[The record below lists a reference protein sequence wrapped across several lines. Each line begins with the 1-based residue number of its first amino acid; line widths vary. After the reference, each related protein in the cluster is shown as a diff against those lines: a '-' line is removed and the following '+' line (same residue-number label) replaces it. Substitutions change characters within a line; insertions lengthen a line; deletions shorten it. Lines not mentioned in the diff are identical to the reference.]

1 MVPSYPGTNK
11 IIHNMNISVE
21 LTLTP
26 LQDSY
31 EGHVIE
37 FIKKLRASGLKVREN
52 PLSTQVYGDFDIV
65 MPILQSEIRTA
76 FLLMDRGLLYLKIV
90 KGDRS
95 AYEPDF

>member
-37 FIKKLRASGLKVREN
+37 FIKKLRDSGLKVREN

-65 MPILQSEIRTA
+65 MPILEAEIRTA